1 MQRHKFNFVRWAL
14 VFLCALM
21 IHGQFCPLALGQNV
35 AAMQSLGFRN
45 THINF
50 ETPPG
55 YVQGFRDYLNY
66 LAGAQIGT
74 QVGPISYVGNYGGVS
89 ESASDDD
96 GFTFYRLTD
105 DIDENG
111 IPGAVIILV
120 PGPNGEFILT
130 TMTDFDDLHTF
141 NIGFDQVSNG
151 GLPYSG
157 AVDAINVVWVGG
169 EEEVDDEPLE
179 DWQAAEAL
187 RISDWQL
194 TGNERGLPAPMQS
207 MTETR
212 APPDTLTSDS
222 RPRRKA
228 KRRRPNG
235 LGILYGL
242 RVIERED
249 AEYMHGTGGIIGSI
263 TSETVAENHVMG
275 PAVGLV
281 WIKSYGPWTT
291 KLQGVVSVGF
301 NSGDVEQQNAIGAEM
316 VPGAINRP
324 LFAQPTESSHHD
336 SHDEFSP
343 NGELRV
349 ELNLRITES
358 TTFAINW
365 SGIAVE
371 NALIAEDRTRF
382 YLPDMGLVDPGSQQL
397 LVHHFFCGIELVR

>member
-1 MQRHKFNFVRWAL
+1 MQSHERNNLRRTFYGIV
-14 VFLCALM
+14 ALM
-21 IHGQFCPLALGQNV
+21 LSASECSLVLAQNN
-35 AAMQSLGFRN
+35 SGFGN

-50 ETPPG
+50 QTPPG

-74 QVGPISYVGNYGGVS
+74 QVGPITYVGNYGGVS
-89 ESASDDD
+89 ESVADDD
-96 GFTFYRLTD
+96 GITFLRLAD

-111 IPGAVIILV
+111 IPGAVIVFV
-120 PGPNGEFILT
+120 PGPNGELILT

-169 EEEVDDEPLE
+169 EEEVDDEPLV

-194 TGNERGLPAPMQS
+194 TGNERGLPAPIPS
-207 MTETR
+207 ITDIK
-212 APPDTLTSDS
+212 APPDSLSLNS
-222 RPRRKA
+222 KPKRKS
-228 KRRRPNG
+228 KRKRQNG
-235 LGILYGL
+235 FGILYGV
-242 RVIERED
+242 RAIERED
-249 AEYMHGTGGIIGSI
+249 YRYMHGSGGIIGDI

-275 PAVGLV
+275 PAVGLI

-291 KLQGVVSVGF
+291 KLQGLLSVGF
-301 NSGDVEQQNAIGAEM
+301 NSGDVEQQNVIGAEM
-316 VPGAINRP
+316 VPGATNR
-324 LFAQPTESSHHD
+324 LLYSQPTESSHHD

-343 NGELRV
+343 NGELRA
-349 ELNLRITES
+349 ELNLRITDS

-371 NALIAEDRTRF
+371 NALIADERTRF
-382 YLPDMGLVDPGSQQL
+382 YLPDMGLVDPGNQQL
-397 LVHHFFCGIELVR
+397 LVHHFFCGIEMLR